1 MPVMLSLNIKTL
13 KRYCTSGT
21 TFYFMKFYFVK
32 WKNFQNYDSWKNP
45 QVKLKYGSN
54 VMPVFVFYLWRYLW
68 ETTGNILYN
77 SLLSRNT
84 RSLYRAKFFNRSL
97 SKLIQIESSCDKAL
111 ILQNFC
117 KIICERYKTGA
128 PYEVIFQSPSKQF
141 ESIYRDQTTIE
152 TTTISSICIFKSS
165 NPIL

>member
-1 MPVMLSLNIKTL
+1 MPVMLSLNIRTL

-32 WKNFQNYDSWKNP
+32 WNNFQNYDSSKKP
-45 QVKLKYGSN
+45 QFKLTYGSN
-54 VMPVFVFYLWRYLW
+54 AMPVFVFYLWRHLW
-68 ETTGNILYN
+68 ETAGNILYN

-97 SKLIQIESSCDKAL
+97 SKLIQIESSCYKAL
-111 ILQNFC
+111 ILQIFY
-117 KIICERYKTGA
+117 KIICESCKTGA

-141 ESIYRDQTTIE
+141 QSIYRDQTTIE
-152 TTTISSICIFKSS
+152 TTTISAICIFKSS